1 MNLGMDAAG
10 ADSSIKKITLSGNT
24 ENDFPSRNNREIA
37 FLLFSFS
44 DLPKESNDIYSM
56 FTHHAAGLQNYLTLL
71 SSETVSL
78 ALPLALLRASSLRPF
93 LLAILD
99 LKPCLLDLFLLEGW
113 NVLFISYKLN
123 TVIRPYF

>member
-1 MNLGMDAAG
+1 MNLGIGAAG
-10 ADSSIKKITLSGNT
+10 PDSSIKKITLNGYT

-44 DLPKESNDIYSM
+44 DLPKESNDIYIVL
-56 FTHHAAGLQNYLTLL
+56 THLTVRSYNYFTLL

-78 ALPLALLRASSLRPF
+78 ALPLALRLAKVLRPF

-99 LKPCLLDLFLLEGW
+99 LKPCLFDLFLLEG
-113 NVLFISYKLN
+113 
-123 TVIRPYF
+123 